1 VQAIAEHL
9 RRDLYTEIDDADAE
23 VRDRLV
29 GLGFVIS
36 RREHIYTI
44 PTDPTVTGLSN
55 VAVPAGLEVVTADR
69 VDEDLLREL
78 DDELKQDVPG
88 ADGWRW
94 DRQGFR
100 KETYDAP
107 DFDPATYL
115 VAIERT
121 SGRYAG
127 LVRVW
132 NRPGGPRLGLIG
144 VGRRCRRRGLARS
157 LLAQA
162 FGVLH
167 DRGKAEVVAEVDVT
181 NTGSNRLLG
190 GLGAWRI
197 GGFIEMVRP
206 WPRRDRLTWR
216 RPAYRLACQSARSM
230 AYQATRAPLWVNSSW
245 KVRPHFSITRR
256 DAALSAR
263 AVLMIRFRP
272 TTSNPYPSAARAPSV
287 ASPRPHTEGCRSHP
301 TSILSGPGQRG
312 SSFSPI

>member
-1 VQAIAEHL
+1 MGPAGACWRSWIQESGGTAAAGIHRVQAMDLVVARTPDGWTVRHGEAVVGQAVAFVRPDSRCFVAFRSCCAEAYRPLVQAIAEHL
-9 RRDLYTEIDDADAE
+9 RRDLHTEIDEADAE

-55 VAVPAGLEVVTADR
+55 VALPAGLEVVTADR

-88 ADGWRW
+88 ADGWKW

-115 VAIERT
+115 VAIEQA

-144 VGRRCRRRGLARS
+144 GRTSVPSPGPRQKPAGAGVRRPPRPREGRGGCRGRRH
-157 LLAQA
+157 Q
-162 FGVLH
+162 H
-167 DRGKAEVVAEVDVT
+167 
-181 NTGSNRLLG
+181 RL
-190 GLGAWRI
+190 
-197 GGFIEMVRP
+197 
-206 WPRRDRLTWR
+206 
-216 RPAYRLACQSARSM
+216 Q
-230 AYQATRAPLWVNSSW
+230 
-245 KVRPHFSITRR
+245 
-256 DAALSAR
+256 
-263 AVLMIRFRP
+263 
-272 TTSNPYPSAARAPSV
+272 
-287 ASPRPHTEGCRSHP
+287 
-301 TSILSGPGQRG
+301 
-312 SSFSPI
+312 

>member
-1 VQAIAEHL
+1 MDLVVARTPDGWTVRHGEAVVGQAVAFVRPDSRCFVAFRSCCAEAYRPLVQAIAEHL
-9 RRDLYTEIDDADAE
+9 RRDLHTEIDEADAE

-55 VAVPAGLEVVTADR
+55 VALPAGLEVVTADR

-88 ADGWRW
+88 ADGWKW

-115 VAIERT
+115 VAIEQA

-144 VGRRCRRRGLARS
+144 VGRLYRRRGLARS

-181 NTGSNRLLG
+181 NTGSNRLLAR
-190 GLGAWRI
+190 LGAWRI
-197 GGFIEMVRP
+197 GGFTEMICP
-206 WPRRDRLTWR
+206 WPRRDRLT
-216 RPAYRLACQSARSM
+216 
-230 AYQATRAPLWVNSSW
+230 
-245 KVRPHFSITRR
+245 
-256 DAALSAR
+256 
-263 AVLMIRFRP
+263 
-272 TTSNPYPSAARAPSV
+272 
-287 ASPRPHTEGCRSHP
+287 
-301 TSILSGPGQRG
+301 
-312 SSFSPI
+312 

>member
-1 VQAIAEHL
+1 MDLIVARTPDRWTARHGESVVGQAVAFVRPDGRCFVAFRSCRAEAYRPLVQAIAEHL
-9 RRDLYTEIDDADAE
+9 RRDLHTEIDDADAE
-23 VRDRLV
+23 VRDRLM

-36 RREHIYTI
+36 RRDHIHTI

-55 VAVPAGLEVVTADR
+55 VAVPAGLEVVTADW

-88 ADGWRW
+88 ADGWKW

-115 VAIERT
+115 VAIEQA
-121 SGRYAG
+121 SGHYAG

-132 NRPGGPRLGLIG
+132 NRPSGPRLGLIA
-144 VGRRCRRRGLARS
+144 VRRPYRRRGLARS

-167 DRGKAEVVAEVDVT
+167 DRGKAEVAAEVDVT
-181 NTGSNRLLG
+181 NTGPNRLFA

-197 GGFIEMVRP
+197 GGSIELIRP
-206 WPRRDRLTWR
+206 W
-216 RPAYRLACQSARSM
+216 
-230 AYQATRAPLWVNSSW
+230 
-245 KVRPHFSITRR
+245 
-256 DAALSAR
+256 
-263 AVLMIRFRP
+263 
-272 TTSNPYPSAARAPSV
+272 
-287 ASPRPHTEGCRSHP
+287 
-301 TSILSGPGQRG
+301 SGGTA
-312 SSFSPI
+312 

>member
-1 VQAIAEHL
+1 MDLVVARTPDGWMAHHGEAVVGQAVAFVRPDSRCFVAFRSCCAEAYRPLVQAIAEHL
-9 RRDLYTEIDDADAE
+9 RRDLHTEIDDADAE

-29 GLGFVIS
+29 DLGFVIS

-55 VAVPAGLEVVTADR
+55 VAVPAGLKVVTADR

-88 ADGWRW
+88 ADGWKW

-115 VAIERT
+115 VAIERA

-144 VGRRCRRRGLARS
+144 VGRLYRRRGLARS
-157 LLAQA
+157 LLGAGARSPLRPREGRGGCRGRHHQHRLQQVA
-162 FGVLH
+162 GRSRRVADRRLH
-167 DRGKAEVVAEVDVT
+167 RDDPAPA
-181 NTGSNRLLG
+181 
-190 GLGAWRI
+190 
-197 GGFIEMVRP
+197 
-206 WPRRDRLTWR
+206 RRDRLT
-216 RPAYRLACQSARSM
+216 
-230 AYQATRAPLWVNSSW
+230 
-245 KVRPHFSITRR
+245 
-256 DAALSAR
+256 
-263 AVLMIRFRP
+263 
-272 TTSNPYPSAARAPSV
+272 
-287 ASPRPHTEGCRSHP
+287 
-301 TSILSGPGQRG
+301 
-312 SSFSPI
+312 